1 MTEEKETF
9 YYRHN
14 IMNEVGYHRPVTI
27 PISMSETLTLRDQFA
42 MAALTGITRGT
53 PVSAA
58 QSAATCA
65 YIFADAMLEAR
76 KEKSNDQG

>member
-14 IMNEVGYHRPVTI
+14 IMNEIGYHRPVTI

-42 MAALTGITRGT
+42 MAALPGLIGRIGRHNTSSD
-53 PVSAA
+53 VSKV
-58 QSAATCA
+58 A
-65 YIFADAMLEAR
+65 YEVADAMLEAR
-76 KEKSNDQG
+76 KGKK

>member
-1 MTEEKETF
+1 MTDDLTDGHLLNALDQIRNLK
-9 YYRHN
+9 
-14 IMNEVGYHRPVTI
+14 
-27 PISMSETLTLRDQFA
+27 SERATLRDQFA

-65 YIFADAMLEAR
+65 YLFADAMLEAR
-76 KEKSNDQG
+76 KEKK

>member
-14 IMNEVGYHRPVTI
+14 IMNEIGYHRPVTI

-42 MAALTGITRGT
+42 MAALTGLLASCK
-53 PVSAA
+53 SARA
-58 QSAATCA
+58 NLYADDA
-65 YIFADAMLEAR
+65 YKMADAMLEAR
-76 KEKSNDQG
+76 KEKSNV